1 MTPPSIPLSTSP
13 SRHPLSPGRGLHLGD
28 FWRLD
33 LGLCNDL
40 DMASLTS
47 PLHWHASLASYHNL
61 QHLCF
66 SLPSFV
72 VPFAPSKAAR
82 GIQET
87 GAWVPLASM
96 WASSLMCLCL
106 GVFYSSTGATAFFVV
121 MGFFLCCSFSII
133 VSFFLG
139 VFFFFFFAL
148 IPFFICFKKEK
159 KKKKKKKL
167 S

>member
-33 LGLCNDL
+33 LGLCDL

-96 WASSLMCLCL
+96 WASCASALVSTTVLL
-106 GVFYSSTGATAFFVV
+106 VQLLFLLLRVFSSVV
-121 MGFFLCCSFSII
+121 HFLLLYLFFFLQWILYMHADLVNSDHF
-133 VSFFLG
+133 
-139 VFFFFFFAL
+139 
-148 IPFFICFKKEK
+148 
-159 KKKKKKKL
+159 
-167 S
+167 